1 MKDFYD
7 IWFLSKNLELDK
19 LTLAEAM
26 QETFKRRE
34 TTLPSITPIALTEAF
49 SQDATKQMQW
59 KAFLR
64 KNRLDEKIN
73 LDEVAKEIEE
83 FLMPVI
89 ASIEST
95 KK

>member
-19 LTLAEAM
+19 LTLANAL

-34 TTLPSITPIALTEAF
+34 TALPSTTPIALTGAF

-64 KNRLDEKIN
+64 KNRLDEN
-73 LDEVAKEIEE
+73 TSLEEVITEIEE

-89 ASIEST
+89 ASIELPKS
-95 KK
+95 